1 MNHDGTPILDTISA
15 LRQDR
20 DALQDIIN
28 SFAVVDW
35 KPKHEASMIAEVPT
49 ELIQRARMVYNTQR
63 R

>member
-20 DALQDIIN
+20 DCLQDIIN

-35 KPKHEASMIAEVPT
+35 KLKHEGSMTAEVPT
-49 ELIQRARMVYNTQR
+49 ELIQRCRTVYNTQR